1 MRIRFVLSHA
11 GSRLYGEIRE
21 GMVAQALARLGHD
34 VAIYRMSGEPAM
46 RTESFGGLVPVS
58 YFPVANDGAPWPQ
71 LVSPALIGQ
80 LAAEPPDIVL
90 FKGIGYDIVPLALDL
105 LAPTTRV
112 GLILGG
118 IAVDPILARVDFVL
132 AESEDQIAA
141 IHAAL
146 GRPLPCRPLAK
157 YIDWAAADAAHAAA
171 EEPLYELVN
180 VGKFEPRKNQIGLR
194 PFFDRHRLAMIGEG
208 ETFEAVAAAAAGQP
222 QVHLL
227 GLLENAEVLRVLARS
242 RLMVHSSIWE
252 GVPRTILESLACGTP
267 AIAFGFAVQDRFAG
281 TDAVRL
287 VPRDG
292 LEAAVEALLADSV
305 GLRALRKEARRYA
318 LARHGPHRLAEA
330 AGDILA
336 LAAAG

>member
-180 VGKFEPRKNQIGLR
+180 VGKSSR
-194 PFFDRHRLAMIGEG
+194 
-208 ETFEAVAAAAAGQP
+208 
-222 QVHLL
+222 
-227 GLLENAEVLRVLARS
+227 ARTRS
-242 RLMVHSSIWE
+242 ACVPSS
-252 GVPRTILESLACGTP
+252 TGT
-267 AIAFGFAVQDRFAG
+267 AWR
-281 TDAVRL
+281 
-287 VPRDG
+287 
-292 LEAAVEALLADSV
+292 
-305 GLRALRKEARRYA
+305 
-318 LARHGPHRLAEA
+318 
-330 AGDILA
+330 
-336 LAAAG
+336 